1 MRELTVIFACYSLAR
16 IEYFNRIPVIN
27 QPIVIQ
33 VAVGT
38 NYFFEIAKLR
48 ALRLL
53 FNLVAKEYN
62 HDLECHLLVSL
73 QNGKTSMIITSTCY
87 VLRRNVCRQS

>member
-1 MRELTVIFACYSLAR
+1 MVQQLAYSLAHAN
-16 IEYFNRIPVIN
+16 EYFNRIPVIN

-53 FNLVAKEYN
+53 FNLAKEYN
-62 HDLECHLLVSL
+62 HDLECHLLVSPTKH
-73 QNGKTSMIITSTCY
+73 KTSMIITSTCY